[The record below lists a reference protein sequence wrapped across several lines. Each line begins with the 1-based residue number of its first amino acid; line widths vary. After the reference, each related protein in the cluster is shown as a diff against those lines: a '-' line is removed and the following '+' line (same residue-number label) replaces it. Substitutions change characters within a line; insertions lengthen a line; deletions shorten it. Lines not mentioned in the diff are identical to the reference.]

1 MEVTSSGLTP
11 FALVTIVFS
20 VVTGVTVLVALVGI
34 LIDRDAARHE
44 RKGDQ

>member
-11 FALVTIVFS
+11 FALVTIVFG
-20 VVTGVTVLVALVGI
+20 VVTSVTVLVALVGI

-44 RKGDQ
+44 RKGEQ